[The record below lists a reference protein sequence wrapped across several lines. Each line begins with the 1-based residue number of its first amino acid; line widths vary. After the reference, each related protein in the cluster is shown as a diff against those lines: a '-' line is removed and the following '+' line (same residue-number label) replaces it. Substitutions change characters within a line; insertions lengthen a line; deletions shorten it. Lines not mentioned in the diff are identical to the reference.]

1 MRSNFLV
8 GGAIL
13 QINVLFCAWA
23 MSQFIPAVGPICV
36 HDACE
41 VMRHRWLVSGEGRT
55 EGIVDGGPGR
65 VGRVGAARR
74 HPMSMA
80 IFICGFNRWET
91 RIQIAVVSK
100 LKYCIREF
108 TAVTTPTPLLRY
120 STSPTKELKCLH
132 HPMQSYAHSFIHCV
146 SSKQP

>member
-74 HPMSMA
+74 HLDVDGN
-80 IFICGFNRWET
+80 II
-91 RIQIAVVSK
+91 
-100 LKYCIREF
+100 
-108 TAVTTPTPLLRY
+108 
-120 STSPTKELKCLH
+120 
-132 HPMQSYAHSFIHCV
+132 
-146 SSKQP
+146 

>member
-55 EGIVDGGPGR
+55 EGLVDGGPGR

-80 IFICGFNRWET
+80 ILIFICGGCLIGGRL
-91 RIQIAVVSK
+91 VSK
-100 LKYCIREF
+100 L
-108 TAVTTPTPLLRY
+108 PLC
-120 STSPTKELKCLH
+120 PN
-132 HPMQSYAHSFIHCV
+132 
-146 SSKQP
+146 

>member
-41 VMRHRWLVSGEGRT
+41 VMSHRWLVSGEGRT
-55 EGIVDGGPGR
+55 EGRWWRPR

-74 HPMSMA
+74 HLDVDGNKIIVVDVKSVGDMYPD
-80 IFICGFNRWET
+80 CRCV
-91 RIQIAVVSK
+91 QIKVLYPGV
-100 LKYCIREF
+100 YRCY
-108 TAVTTPTPLLRY
+108 Y
-120 STSPTKELKCLH
+120 STPAILYKSNEGTKMFAPPHAITRSLFYSLRLLETT
-132 HPMQSYAHSFIHCV
+132 V
-146 SSKQP
+146 S